1 MADMDFLDC
10 LTKEDIDKL
19 YAIAKSLSSK
29 SEEELI
35 NQLKSIKQDTSSAY
49 HFLTHLSPE
58 HQEEIMAQLRQ
69 FFDEEKLAK
78 IDRILSALKD

>member
-1 MADMDFLDC
+1 MADMDFLGC

-35 NQLKSIKQDTSSAY
+35 RQLKNIKKDRSGAY

-58 HQEEIMAQLRQ
+58 HQDEIMSQLRQ
-69 FFDEEKLAK
+69 LFDQEKLTK
-78 IDRILSALKD
+78 IDKILSALKD